1 MMIEYF
7 ESIDRTI
14 VQLVN
19 SWHTPFL
26 DQFMWVIS
34 EKATWIPLYA
44 LMLYLFIRQY
54 GFKSGLLFL
63 LCAIGT
69 VAISDL
75 TSVHLFKE
83 SFMRYR
89 PSHNLLLTDTL
100 HFYQF
105 DDGEF
110 YKGGMYGFVSSHATN
125 FLAVCTFAY
134 LALRRDYPK
143 VLWLFL
149 IAALL
154 VLYSRIYFGVHYLSD
169 VLFGAILGILIAYLV
184 FRFVFIGI
192 IGKEYN
198 QK

>member
-1 MMIEYF
+1 MIEYF

-14 VQLVN
+14 VQIVN
-19 SWHTPFL
+19 SCNTPFL
-26 DQFMWVIS
+26 DQFMWMIS
-34 EKATWIPLYA
+34 EKLTWFPLYI
-44 LMLYLFIRQY
+44 LMLYLFIRQS
-54 GFKSGLLFL
+54 GFKKGIIFL
-63 LCAIGT
+63 LCAIGV

-75 TSVHLFKE
+75 ISVHLFKE

-89 PSHNLLLTDTL
+89 PSHNLLLTDSL

-105 DDGEF
+105 DNGEY
-110 YKGGMYGFVSSHATN
+110 YKGGMYGFVSSHAAN
-125 FLAVCTFAY
+125 FLSVCTFAY
-134 LALRRDYPK
+134 LGLRRNYPK

-154 VLYSRIYFGVHYLSD
+154 VMYSRMYLGVHYLSD

-198 QK
+198 RK